1 MTAPVRHPAT
11 DILLFTLGGTAMI
24 TAFENGTVVFNV
36 KDEDASGAK
45 DLYTY
50 PWAQK
55 GDSHI
60 EVDLFVEATA
70 ALMPLTGTSI
80 TFSLSTGAGIYSGQC
95 LVTMGNHQIKHSS
108 LQRQKAMLKIQGAPT
123 LS

>member
-1 MTAPVRHPAT
+1 MSAPVRHPAT
-11 DILLFTLGGTAMI
+11 DTLLFTLDGNELI
-24 TAFENGTVVFNV
+24 TAFENGTIVFNV

-45 DLYTY
+45 DQYTY

-60 EVDLFVEATA
+60 EVDLFVEETA
-70 ALMPLTGTSI
+70 ALMPLVGTAI
-80 TFSLSTGAGIYSGQC
+80 AFSLSTGAGVYSGSC

-108 LQRQKAMLKIQGAPT
+108 LQRQKGMLKIQGQPVLA
-123 LS
+123 